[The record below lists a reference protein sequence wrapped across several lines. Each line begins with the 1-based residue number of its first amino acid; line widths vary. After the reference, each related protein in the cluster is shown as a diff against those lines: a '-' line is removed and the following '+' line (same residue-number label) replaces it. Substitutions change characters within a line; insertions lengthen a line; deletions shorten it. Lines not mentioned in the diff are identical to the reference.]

1 MGTKPRLFDPEFK
14 AETVGL
20 VREQGRTLAAFSA
33 TGTAYGR
40 IGGGSTP
47 GAIAGLGLPRFS
59 SSMVAGATTL
69 EETR

>member
-14 AETVGL
+14 AETVGGA
-20 VREQGRTLAAFSA
+20 RA
-33 TGTAYGR
+33 
-40 IGGGSTP
+40 

>member
-1 MGTKPRLFDPEFK
+1 MGTKPRLFDTEFK

-40 IGGGSTP
+40 IGGGSTR
-47 GAIAGLGLPRFS
+47 GGDRR
-59 SSMVAGATTL
+59 
-69 EETR
+69 TRLAEVFV